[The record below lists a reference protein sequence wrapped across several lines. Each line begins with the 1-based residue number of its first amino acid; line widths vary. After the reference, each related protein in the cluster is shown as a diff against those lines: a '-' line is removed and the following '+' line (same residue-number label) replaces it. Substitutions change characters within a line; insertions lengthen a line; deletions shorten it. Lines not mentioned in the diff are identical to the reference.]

1 MGRVFLVLSIIFMLL
16 VRCNVP
22 KVKLTNLVDPDIV
35 LVNFEELD
43 RASIA
48 NLLLRIDS
56 SAPALI
62 AIDAYFSNEK
72 EFDKDSA
79 LINALRTVEND
90 ILIYSIIDN
99 EKKYS
104 KDSAL
109 INALRTVEND
119 ILIYSIIDNEKKYSH
134 FKFRK
139 YITDEG
145 LNVFEVVNGLT
156 TNMTPVSKID
166 NEEHELFPLKIVRH
180 WKPSYAH
187 KFKTNESIPIA
198 YSRTIN
204 QFYHFNAS
212 DMNSVEPGIL
222 KGKIVL
228 IGYLGPGKEDK
239 YFTPLRLV
247 KDYPENEPDT
257 YGPVIVANAIRTILN
272 YDTK

>member
-1 MGRVFLVLSIIFMLL
+1 MGRAFLVLSIIFMLL

-72 EFDKDSA
+72 EFD
-79 LINALRTVEND
+79 
-90 ILIYSIIDN
+90 
-99 EKKYS
+99 

>member
-72 EFDKDSA
+72 EFDKH
-79 LINALRTVEND
+79 
-90 ILIYSIIDN
+90 
-99 EKKYS
+99 
-104 KDSAL
+104 SAL

-134 FKFRK
+134 FKLMRAIK
-139 YITDEG
+139 
-145 LNVFEVVNGLT
+145 
-156 TNMTPVSKID
+156 
-166 NEEHELFPLKIVRH
+166 
-180 WKPSYAH
+180 
-187 KFKTNESIPIA
+187 
-198 YSRTIN
+198 
-204 QFYHFNAS
+204 
-212 DMNSVEPGIL
+212 
-222 KGKIVL
+222 
-228 IGYLGPGKEDK
+228 
-239 YFTPLRLV
+239 RLH
-247 KDYPENEPDT
+247 
-257 YGPVIVANAIRTILN
+257 
-272 YDTK
+272 